1 MSLKP
6 LSPSVR
12 THTPSEL
19 SLFPL
24 ATGPSMRRASHL
36 GGVAQMGVHLDGRRM
51 NQEST
56 VTSSGIAPGLPRKSQ
71 ALLGFPEMQ

>member
-1 MSLKP
+1 
-6 LSPSVR
+6 
-12 THTPSEL
+12 
-19 SLFPL
+19 
-24 ATGPSMRRASHL
+24 MRRASHL